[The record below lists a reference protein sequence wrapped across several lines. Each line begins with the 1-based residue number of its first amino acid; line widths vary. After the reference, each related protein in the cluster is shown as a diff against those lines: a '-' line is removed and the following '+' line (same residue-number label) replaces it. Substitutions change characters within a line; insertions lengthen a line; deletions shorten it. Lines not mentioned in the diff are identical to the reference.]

1 MRKGLVKRLTAVG
14 ALRLVAVLAFGFA
27 AGLAA
32 AVFLAAGAFL
42 VAVALVV
49 VSFFGLPTAAFFG
62 AAALV
67 AVGEVF
73 YRACQ
78 RTDEAAALDDYY
90 LCGLF
95 RLRSRRRCLYTRFFL
110 MQLDWSRSTYQAP
123 SVPD

>member
-1 MRKGLVKRLTAVG
+1 MG

-42 VAVALVV
+42 VAVALAV

-73 YRACQ
+73 YKSCKRKG
-78 RTDEAAALDDYY
+78 EATAMYDNY

-95 RLRSRRRCLYTRFFL
+95 RLRSRGRGLYARLFL
-110 MQLDWSRSTYQAP
+110 VQLDWSGSTYQAP
-123 SVPD
+123 SVPVLSD

>member
-1 MRKGLVKRLTAVG
+1 MG

-32 AVFLAAGAFL
+32 AAVFLVAGAFL

-73 YRACQ
+73 YK
-78 RTDEAAALDDYY
+78 LH
-90 LCGLF
+90 
-95 RLRSRRRCLYTRFFL
+95 
-110 MQLDWSRSTYQAP
+110 
-123 SVPD
+123 